1 MTRPDMSDTRLAVA
15 RLNPR
20 QPTRFDL
27 RPDEQRRAELAAA
40 LGLVAL
46 PRLRM
51 LGELRPASG
60 DAWELSA
67 RLTARV
73 VQPCVVTLAPV
84 STPIAEDVHR
94 LYSPHTA
101 PPDETETEMGDADLE
116 PLGRFIDLAEVM
128 AEALSLALPLYPRA
142 AAAPESAGPIAGTA
156 PAEGQRRPF
165 ADLARLLGDR
175 APAPAT
181 DADPDTD
188 TDNDT
193 DADPG
198 TGRDSDARTPRAP
211 KGRQD

>member
-1 MTRPDMSDTRLAVA
+1 MTRPDTPDTRLTVA

-27 RPDEQRRAELAAA
+27 SPDADRRAELAAS

-51 LGELRPASG
+51 QGEIRPASG

-94 LYSPHTA
+94 LYSPHTTR
-101 PPDETETEMGDADLE
+101 PDESETEMGDADLE

-142 AAAPESAGPIAGTA
+142 ASAPDSEAPIADTA
-156 PAEGQRRPF
+156 PAEAHRRPF

-175 APAPAT
+175 AP
-181 DADPDTD
+181 
-188 TDNDT
+188 DT
-193 DADPG
+193 DAAPG
-198 TGRDSDARTPRAP
+198 TDDDTPTPPARDSRDT
-211 KGRQD
+211 